1 MVVHGIGSPAV
12 LNDGQVAGVAIG
24 AVTRAT
30 KVGRGTRCLPR
41 PNR

>member
-1 MVVHGIGSPAV
+1 MRVKDLYNPVVVTA
-12 LNDGQVAGVAIG
+12 DAD
-24 AVTRAT
+24 VTRAT